1 MKFSSKLSFTILITG
16 LVALVLLSFMIHQFN
31 YQSFMKSQLIYTQS
45 IVDEVSD
52 DIDLLLNE
60 KVKTALTLANTPII
74 IKSLETSNSSYADL
88 SDKKREGS
96 IKGQNKKWKSIKDPA
111 DKFILKFTNNDVS
124 RFLKN
129 QQATLKD
136 EYGEIFLTN
145 KFGALVAS
153 TSKLSTFAH
162 GHKYWWLGSYNNGKG
177 AVFFDDRG
185 YDDSVG
191 GYVLGLVVP
200 VRKGTE
206 IIGILKCNLNIF
218 GSVSKLLLHDQDKL
232 LGNFK
237 LIRSGGMIVFEEGF
251 EPLSRRVNNSV
262 FNTLKDKNSEPFL
275 LYDFGKKYLV
285 GFSEI
290 KLTKG
295 EKGYGFGGT
304 FESIDHKKGN
314 TGESW
319 YVLVYQQMSLILM
332 PINESIKSILLTG
345 ATIIF
350 VLALVSYLF
359 GRSMAKPLAILDKA
373 TEKIGRGNF
382 EFKID
387 IGQNDEFGNLANS
400 FNNMVSK
407 VQQRDKALQ
416 NQADELME
424 KNLELDIRNKQI
436 EKANSL
442 KDEFL
447 STMSHELR
455 TPLNSVITLSHVL
468 INYTDKNKK
477 WTKDE
482 DEYLEVIYRNGKKL
496 LALVNDILD
505 LSKIESGRMEV
516 NISTFSVRTMIVEI
530 LDGLKIISSDKNI
543 YLTNKISE
551 DLQIESDSI
560 RLYQVLQNLISNAVK
575 FTDQGGVTITGGC
588 DAMKMHVEIIDSG
601 IGISKQELSYIF
613 EEFRQVDGT
622 AARKYE
628 GTGLGLAIA
637 YKAVKILHGDLTVE
651 SIPGKGST
659 FTLSL
664 PVLLQDQKAAV
675 S

>member
-442 KDEFL
+442 KTEFL

-543 YLTNKISE
+543 YLTNKISK
-551 DLQIESDSI
+551 DLQIESDPI
-560 RLYQVLQNLISNAVK
+560 RLYQILQNLISNAVK

>member
-1 MKFSSKLSFTILITG
+1 MKFSNKLSFTILITG
-16 LVALVLLSFMIHQFN
+16 LTFLVLLSFMIHQFN
-31 YQSFMKSQLIYTQS
+31 YQSFMKSQLMYTQS
-45 IVDEVSD
+45 IVDKVSG

-74 IKSLETSNSSYADL
+74 IKNLETSNSSYADL

-96 IKGQNKKWKSIKDPA
+96 IKGQNKKWKSIKNPA
-111 DKFILKFTNNDVS
+111 DNFILKFTNNDVS

-145 KFGALVAS
+145 KFGALVGS

-162 GHKYWWLGSYNNGKG
+162 GHKYWWLGSYNNGSG

-200 VRKGTE
+200 VRKGME

-218 GSVSKLLLHDQDKL
+218 GSVSKLILSAQDKL
-232 LGNFK
+232 LGDFK
-237 LIRSGGMIVFEEGF
+237 LTRSGGMIVFEEGF
-251 EPLSRRVNNSV
+251 EPLSRRVHDFV
-262 FNTLKDKNSEPFL
+262 FNTLKNKNSEPFI
-275 LYDFGKKYLV
+275 LYDFGEKYLV

-319 YVLVYQQMSLILM
+319 YVLGYRQMSLVMM
-332 PINESIKSILLTG
+332 PIKKSIKSILLTG

-373 TEKIGRGNF
+373 TEKIGRGKF

-400 FNNMVSK
+400 FNSMVSK
-407 VQQRDKALQ
+407 VQQRDKSLQ

-436 EKANSL
+436 EKTNSL

-455 TPLNSVITLSHVL
+455 TPLNSVITLSHIL

-482 DEYLEVIYRNGKKL
+482 DEYLEVIHRNGEKL

-505 LSKIESGRMEV
+505 LSKIESGRMDV

-530 LDGLKIISSDKNI
+530 LDGLEIISSDKNI

-551 DLQIESDSI
+551 DLQIESDPI

-601 IGISKQELSYIF
+601 IGISKEELSYIF
-613 EEFRQVDGT
+613 DKFRQVDST
-622 AARKYE
+622 NTRKYE

-637 YKAVKILHGDLTVE
+637 HKAVKILHGDLTVE

-664 PVLLQDQKAAV
+664 PVLLGEGQSSPQ
-675 S
+675 

>member
-16 LVALVLLSFMIHQFN
+16 LVALVLLSFVIHQFN

-237 LIRSGGMIVFEEGF
+237 LIRSGGRIVFEEGF

-387 IGQNDEFGNLANS
+387 IGQNGEFRNLANS

-407 VQQRDKALQ
+407 VQQRDNALQ

-637 YKAVKILHGDLTVE
+637 YKAVKILRGDLTVE